1 MKTNIKNITK
11 CVCFFLTVVCVLYGA
26 SLLVMPKDNSES
38 AGIHYVTA
46 MGYLA
51 EPENSMDVLFLGDSL
66 VYSGISPVYIWN
78 AYGITSYDC
87 SIPSEKFSFANEFCK
102 TFLEKQSPKVVFLET
117 GVLFR
122 DLQEEDVATFHAQQ
136 VLSVFTYHNRWKS
149 LTKRDLNP
157 KIDYTYIEPF
167 RGYRMS
173 TKVNGA
179 KSNDYYK
186 EAMDITHV
194 SKTNFKYLENLKKM
208 CDEKGAKLVI
218 LSIPCQKNWNYKIH
232 NGAEE
237 AAEKLGLEY
246 LDMNLLTAQDDGFAM
261 NWELDSRDKGE
272 HLNNRGAEKVSEYL
286 GKYITAMGLTTDK
299 RGTAG
304 YESWNEAY
312 VKLQNEID
320 ADMIK
325 NAMK

>member
-1 MKTNIKNITK
+1 MKKNIINITK
-11 CVCFFLTVVCVLYGA
+11 CVSFLLVLLCLLYGS

-78 AYGITSYDC
+78 EYGITSYDC
-87 SIPSEKFSFANEFCK
+87 SIPSEKFSFANDFCK
-102 TFLEKQSPKVVFLET
+102 TFLEKQSPKVVFIET

-122 DLQEEDVATFHAQQ
+122 ELQEEDIATFHVQQ
-136 VLSVFTYHNRWKS
+136 VLSVFSYHNRWKS

-167 RGYRMS
+167 RGYRLS
-173 TKVNGA
+173 TVTKPGKTNGYFS
-179 KSNDYYK
+179 KT
-186 EAMDITHV
+186 EETRHV
-194 SKTNFKYLENLKKM
+194 SDKNFKYLKKLKAM
-208 CDEKGAKLVI
+208 CDEKGAKLII
-218 LSIPCQKNWNYKIH
+218 LSMPCQKNWNYKIH
-232 NGAEE
+232 NGTVR
-237 AAEKLGLEY
+237 AAIKLGIDY
-246 LDMNLLTAQDDGFAM
+246 LDLNLLTVQDDGFAI
-261 NWELDSRDKGE
+261 NWDLDTRDKGE

-312 VKLQNEID
+312 VKLQDEID

-325 NAMK
+325 NAIK

>member
-157 KIDYTYIEPF
+157 KIDYSYNKPNI
-167 RGYRMS
+167 GNS
-173 TKVNGA
+173 G
-179 KSNDYYK
+179 SN
-186 EAMDITHV
+186 
-194 SKTNFKYLENLKKM
+194 
-208 CDEKGAKLVI
+208 I
-218 LSIPCQKNWNYKIH
+218 L
-232 NGAEE
+232 
-237 AAEKLGLEY
+237 
-246 LDMNLLTAQDDGFAM
+246 T
-261 NWELDSRDKGE
+261 
-272 HLNNRGAEKVSEYL
+272 
-286 GKYITAMGLTTDK
+286 
-299 RGTAG
+299 
-304 YESWNEAY
+304 
-312 VKLQNEID
+312 
-320 ADMIK
+320 
-325 NAMK
+325 